1 MNKILIPTK
10 FRIVLFLLILIGSFS
25 CSSTEVSVK
34 KVMDNVVTRFY
45 ATMDEKELSSLTND
59 KVLALLSEGEKKILS
74 SRYWMFDVNV
84 PATVSIMRDVNQ
96 KDLPFW
102 MVESGF
108 SKTDM
113 IVRNQEYT
121 YEVWQKGFD
130 VGRVALGING
140 FDKHRPHYF
149 VAVASQNPNDELI
162 LGQFFPENQHIETMD
177 IGAFTYHD
185 WDELVLIEVPAKL
198 KGHQL
203 LTTIRGRAREA
214 HLIHAFRK
222 TPFPSSGQA
231 DQVML
236 TWSGDPRSTQSIQWR
251 TNPGISD
258 AVVRYWEEGADPQ
271 KDFVEVQGSISV
283 MEDRLLQN
291 DRYVNRYTT
300 HIESLKPAT
309 RYQYLIGSPAK
320 NRWGQASSFQTA
332 PEAPAPFTF
341 VYFGDTHRSPH
352 WGQLI
357 NKAFERHPHTAFYS
371 IGGDIVSTGLNRDD
385 WDQLFQYSSEVIKQ
399 KPLMSALGN
408 HDSQDGLGV
417 WMYRD
422 LFDLPANGPD
432 EFEPE
437 RTYSFEY
444 SNALFLVLDA
454 TAPIAEQTRWLEST
468 LAKSKA
474 LWKFA
479 IFHFPPYVYE
489 SEHDLDYKEI
499 REEWCAVFDKYHVDM
514 VLSGHVHYYM
524 RTKPMKNQRVVA
536 SAAEGTY
543 YIISIAIPNR
553 KHIMPDKEFVASG
566 SSGEMLYQTFDI
578 RGNTLT
584 YKSCNI
590 EGVVIDELVIKK

>member
-1 MNKILIPTK
+1 MNKFLIQTK
-10 FRIVLFLLILIGSFS
+10 YRIVLLLLTLIGFFS
-25 CSSTEVSVK
+25 CSSDESSVK

-45 ATMDEKELSSLTND
+45 ATMDDKELSSLTND
-59 KVLALLSEGEKKILS
+59 KVLALLSEGEKKILA

-84 PATVSIMRDVNQ
+84 PATVSLMRDTNQ
-96 KDLPFW
+96 RDLPFW
-102 MVESGF
+102 IIESGF

-121 YEVWQKGFD
+121 YEVWQKEFD
-130 VGRVALGING
+130 TGRVALGING

-149 VAVASQNPNDELI
+149 IAVGPKNPKDPLI
-162 LGQFFPENQHIETMD
+162 LSHFFPENQHLEIMD

-185 WDELVLIEVPAKL
+185 WDELVLTEVPAKL

-222 TPFPSSGQA
+222 TPFPSSEQA

-251 TNPGISD
+251 TNTSIND
-258 AVVRYWEEGADPQ
+258 AVVRYWEEGSDAE
-271 KDFVEVQGSISV
+271 KDFVEVPVPFTV

-291 DRYVNRYTT
+291 DRYVHRYTAR
-300 HIESLKPAT
+300 IENLKPAT
-309 RYQYLIGSPAK
+309 RYHYLIGSPSK
-320 NRWGQASSFQTA
+320 NKWGHASTFQTA
-332 PEAPAPFTF
+332 PESPAPFTF

-352 WGQLI
+352 FGQLI

-371 IGGDIVSTGLNRDD
+371 IGGDIVSTGLYRDD
-385 WDQLFQYSSEVIKQ
+385 WDQLFQYSSEVIRQ
-399 KPLMSALGN
+399 KPLMTALGN

-422 LFDLPANGPD
+422 LFDLPANGPV

-454 TAPIAEQTRWLEST
+454 TATIDEQTRWLEST

-474 LWKFA
+474 TWKFA
-479 IFHFPPYVYE
+479 IFHFPPYVFE
-489 SEHDLDYKEI
+489 TEHDLDYKEI
-499 REEWCAVFDKYHVDM
+499 REKWGAVFDKYHLDM

-536 SAAEGTY
+536 SAAEGTF

-553 KHIMPDKEFVASG
+553 KHIMPDKEFVATG

-578 RGNTLT
+578 SGNTLT
-584 YKSCNI
+584 YKAYNI
-590 EGVVIDELVIKK
+590 EGTIKDELVIKK